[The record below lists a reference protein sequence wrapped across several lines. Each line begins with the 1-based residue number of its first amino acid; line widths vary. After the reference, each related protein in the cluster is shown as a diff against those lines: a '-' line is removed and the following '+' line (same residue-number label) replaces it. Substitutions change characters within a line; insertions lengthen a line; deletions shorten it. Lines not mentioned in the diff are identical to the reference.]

1 MGGSLRGA
9 AQESSWTRYASN
21 KKVLSIPALRHRPET
36 AVVRMETDEREWLRG
51 PLVAGDLGPN
61 EIGKPI
67 KLLKAQQDV
76 LSDDEDR
83 DDDGSECQRRRP

>member
-1 MGGSLRGA
+1 MVNIVRFSYFSLPPVYSTTGA
-9 AQESSWTRYASN
+9 IRSQVTKLDKLAPANSYSLL
-21 KKVLSIPALRHRPET
+21 LSVNSP
-36 AVVRMETDEREWLRG
+36 
-51 PLVAGDLGPN
+51 GDLGPN